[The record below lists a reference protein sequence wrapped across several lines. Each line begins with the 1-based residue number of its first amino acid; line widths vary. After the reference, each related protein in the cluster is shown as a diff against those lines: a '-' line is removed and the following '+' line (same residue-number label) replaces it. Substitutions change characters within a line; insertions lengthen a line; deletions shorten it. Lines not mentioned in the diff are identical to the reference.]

1 MDHAVPSEPGVVD
14 NDVDLATTK
23 FGCALHKLSDVV
35 AVQNIAGHSQCA
47 ARLDGIDG
55 VSDRVG
61 LLYFRILVMFPG
73 FKIN

>member
-61 LLYFRILVMFPG
+61 LLYLG
-73 FKIN
+73 Y